1 MPKAAQPRATAV
13 ESPPLR
19 RVSYRFETLRDR
31 CENRPSAA
39 LPLLI
44 WQDIVHGPGA
54 QTANYHDDF
63 CSLYVVRTGKG
74 NHVINGTSFAIARG
88 DVYAMGP
95 GMFHHFT
102 GCDRLTTDTLHFSP
116 VIFDGEALTA
126 LSETPGFHSLF
137 IAEPFGPDG
146 DGRTAFR
153 SRPAADQ
160 HERRWLHLTPTQYGA
175 TQAALAELYAEWR
188 SKTLIGTLLARG
200 LFFRLLTLLS
210 RFHAENG
217 GGGSGGD
224 LTGFAP
230 VYAGAH
236 EATVAAAVRY
246 LEEHFRAPLR
256 VEQVAASV
264 FLSPDRFTEV
274 FAQGMGR
281 TPRDYLRHLRVE

>member
-1 MPKAAQPRATAV
+1 
-13 ESPPLR
+13 
-19 RVSYRFETLRDR
+19 
-31 CENRPSAA
+31 
-39 LPLLI
+39 
-44 WQDIVHGPGA
+44 
-54 QTANYHDDF
+54 
-63 CSLYVVRTGKG
+63 
-74 NHVINGTSFAIARG
+74 
-88 DVYAMGP
+88 
-95 GMFHHFT
+95 
-102 GCDRLTTDTLHFSP
+102 
-116 VIFDGEALTA
+116 
-126 LSETPGFHSLF
+126 
-137 IAEPFGPDG
+137 
-146 DGRTAFR
+146 
-153 SRPAADQ
+153 
-160 HERRWLHLTPTQYGA
+160 
-175 TQAALAELYAEWR
+175 LAELYAEWR

-246 LEEHFRAPLR
+246 LEEHFRAPVR

-281 TPRDYLRHLRVE
+281 TPRDYLRHLRVEEAKMLLATTDLPLARIAEASGFKEAAYFTRVLRTATGKTPSAYRRQSRETERARG